1 MILDAVFLWVLVIND
16 DSCFRNVKDLERYNS
31 TSEPIKVFVFKG
43 VLRFKVRLFYHTDLT
58 IKDKYMIY
66 NVSIFSTVDNI
77 FPCFLLTRSHHI
89 SV

>member
-31 TSEPIKVFVFKG
+31 TSEPIKVFVLKK
-43 VLRFKVRLFYHTDLT
+43 VLRFKVRLFYHTALT
-58 IKDKYMIY
+58 IKDKHMIY

-77 FPCFLLTRSHHI
+77 FPCFY
-89 SV
+89 